1 MAHSDQPLKE
11 GRVHISAPHMY
22 GAAIQALDLVPN
34 SSISFLNVGSGTGYI
49 TLLKSLDRTVSIM
62 VCSRSVS
69 NLHVIKNKSLTT
81 SFHIKQVLS
90 CTMM

>member
-22 GAAIQALDLVPN
+22 GAAIQALDLVPD

-49 TLLKSLDRTVSIM
+49 TCIAAEILGPN
-62 VCSRSVS
+62 C
-69 NLHVIKNKSLTT
+69 LHYGV
-81 SFHIKQVLS
+81 
-90 CTMM
+90 